1 MTHLAAR
8 IDLNTLKNNI
18 ALVRSHVPDD
28 IRIMGVVKCNAYG
41 HGLFQ
46 TSKIMAES
54 GVDCLVVSGLTE
66 GINLR
71 ESGIDCPV
79 LALND
84 PLYPHLEHALKYNLS
99 LTVADSE
106 FAVRLADHKPEIS
119 RSFRVHIKVDTGLGR
134 FGLNP
139 HQVEEVMAMLDQIPH
154 IQVEG
159 IYSHLAC
166 TFQSDPKSNA
176 FTTNQIQIF
185 NRLLDRLEKSNL
197 IPDTV
202 HLGSSTGLLGFPD
215 KVCSGRLNALRIGTL
230 FYGYAERL
238 NGWEKEPI
246 PMAKVSSRIIQ
257 VRDMPS
263 NSYVGYHCSHQMK
276 KEGRIAVMHCGFNQ
290 GLHAALPGKLLPLVH
305 GRTSSLIGK
314 PALAQSMLDVSDVPE
329 AAPGSE
335 VILAGPGIN
344 LYQAAQSAG
353 KGIWEVLLPLLK
365 NAEKTYTY
373 GGKVPCAETR
383 V

>member
-1 MTHLAAR
+1 MHLAAR
-8 IDLNTLKNNI
+8 IDLETLNNNI
-18 ALVRSHVPDD
+18 ALVQSHVPDD

-46 TSKIMAES
+46 TSKTMVES
-54 GVDCLVVSGLTE
+54 GVDYLVVSGLTE

-71 ESGIDCPV
+71 KSGIDCPV

-84 PLYPHLEHALKYNLS
+84 PLYLHLEHALKYNLS

-106 FAVRLADHKPEIS
+106 FALRLAAYNPDITQK
-119 RSFRVHIKVDTGLGR
+119 FRVHIKVDTGLGR
-134 FGLNP
+134 FGLSP
-139 HQVEEVMAMLDQIPH
+139 EQVEEVMAMLDQTPH
-154 IQVEG
+154 IQVDG

-166 TFQSDPKSNA
+166 TFQSDARSNA
-176 FTTNQIQIF
+176 FTTNQIQTF
-185 NRLLDRLEKSNL
+185 DRLLDRLEKSNL
-197 IPDTV
+197 MPDMV

-215 KVCSGRLNALRIGTL
+215 QICSCRLNALRIGTL

-238 NGWEKEPI
+238 HGWETEPTPI
-246 PMAKVSSRIIQ
+246 AQVSARIIQ
-257 VRDMPS
+257 VRDVPQT
-263 NSYVGYHCSHQMK
+263 SYVGYHCSHQMK
-276 KEGRIAVMHCGFNQ
+276 KDGRIAVMQCGFDQ
-290 GLHAALPGKLLPLVH
+290 GLHGVLPGKLLPLVH
-305 GRTSSLIGK
+305 GRECPLIGK

-329 AAPGSE
+329 AAPGNE

-373 GGKVPCAETR
+373 GGKVLCAETR
-383 V
+383 A